1 MTGQQ
6 LKNSILQ
13 MAVQGK
19 LVPQDPNDEPAS
31 VLLERIRAEKEK
43 LIKEGKIKKEKTPSA
58 IFRGADNLPYEKIGK
73 NEPVCIADEVPFE
86 IPESWEWVRLGNYA
100 EKVTDQVASGSFAS
114 LRENVPSLKEP
125 NYAIMVKTADFSNG
139 FTRNL
144 TYTTKQG
151 YEFLANSNLFGGE
164 LILSNIGSIGKCFI
178 VPKLNCKMTL
188 APNSIMI
195 RLTDEFLRDYLYNF
209 ILSPQGFEE
218 LNEITSGTAMK
229 KFNKTDLKRILIP
242 VPPVNEQ
249 KRIVNKLQEVKHLTD
264 KYKELEDN
272 STRLN
277 TDFPNQLKKS
287 ILQYAVQGEL
297 VPQDSA
303 DEPASVL
310 LERIRAEKEQLIKS
324 GKIKRDKHESVIFRR
339 DNSYYERVDGIERC
353 IDEEIPFEI
362 PDSWEWVRLGE
373 LIETID
379 TGKSFKCEERPPDK
393 NEYGIIKVSAVTWGT
408 FNQEESKT
416 CFSTSPWVKGYSIQ
430 VDDFLICR
438 ANTAALVGGCV
449 IVDKISK
456 RLMLSDKVLRIEFS
470 DSISKTYV
478 LYTLRTP
485 FVRAQLSAAAS
496 GTSESMKNISQNAI
510 KGLLIPFPPIKE
522 QYRIVSKVEESLS
535 KIKTL

>member
-58 IFRGADNLPYEKIGK
+58 IFRGADNLPYEKVGK
-73 NEPVCIADEVPFE
+73 NEPICIADEVPFD
-86 IPESWEWVRLGNYA
+86 IPESWEWVTLKQIAVTALGKTLDKSKNIGEYRPYLCSINVYWTGIDLSTVKQARFEDSELSKYQLNKGDLLICEGGDVGRSAVWDRDEEMYYQNALHRVRFYGNIEPRFFQLLMESYKGAKILDNYSKGMTIKHLVQNSLNSIHFPLPPLA
-100 EKVTDQVASGSFAS
+100 EQRRIVEKIKQLTPYLKKYGSV
-114 LRENVPSLKEP
+114 E
-125 NYAIMVKTADFSNG
+125 
-139 FTRNL
+139 
-144 TYTTKQG
+144 TT
-151 YEFLANSNLFGGE
+151 LSNL
-164 LILSNIGSIGKCFI
+164 N
-178 VPKLNCKMTL
+178 L
-188 APNSIMI
+188 A
-195 RLTDEFLRDYLYNF
+195 
-209 ILSPQGFEE
+209 
-218 LNEITSGTAMK
+218 
-229 KFNKTDLKRILIP
+229 
-242 VPPVNEQ
+242 
-249 KRIVNKLQEVKHLTD
+249 
-264 KYKELEDN
+264 
-272 STRLN
+272 
-277 TDFPNQLKKS
+277 FPDDLKKS
-287 ILQYAVQGEL
+287 ILQYAVQGKL
-297 VPQDSA
+297 VPQDPA

-310 LERIRAEKEQLIKS
+310 LERIRAEKEQLIKA

-353 IDEEIPFEI
+353 IDDEMPFEI

>member
-1 MTGQQ
+1 M
-6 LKNSILQ
+6 
-13 MAVQGK
+13 
-19 LVPQDPNDEPAS
+19 
-31 VLLERIRAEKEK
+31 
-43 LIKEGKIKKEKTPSA
+43 
-58 IFRGADNLPYEKIGK
+58 PYEKIGK

-272 STRLN
+272 STKLN

-353 IDEEIPFEI
+353 IDDEIPFEI
-362 PDSWEWVRLGE
+362 PDSWEWVRFGNA
-373 LIETID
+373 LINRDCERIPL
-379 TGKSFKCEERPPDK
+379 SVEERSKLDK
-393 NEYGIIKVSAVTWGT
+393 IYDYYGASGVIDKVDRYLFDKPLLLIGEDGANLLLRSKPIAFIANGYYWVNNHAHVLDTIEGLLLEYVALFINSINLAPYVTGT
-408 FNQEESKT
+408 AQPKMNQEKMN
-416 CFSTSPWVKGYSIQ
+416 SII
-430 VDDFLICR
+430 LPIPP
-438 ANTAALVGGCV
+438 TA
-449 IVDKISK
+449 
-456 RLMLSDKVLRIEFS
+456 
-470 DSISKTYV
+470 
-478 LYTLRTP
+478 
-485 FVRAQLSAAAS
+485 
-496 GTSESMKNISQNAI
+496 
-510 KGLLIPFPPIKE
+510 E
-522 QYRIVSKVEESLS
+522 QHRIVKKIATIFSEISL
-535 KIKTL
+535 L